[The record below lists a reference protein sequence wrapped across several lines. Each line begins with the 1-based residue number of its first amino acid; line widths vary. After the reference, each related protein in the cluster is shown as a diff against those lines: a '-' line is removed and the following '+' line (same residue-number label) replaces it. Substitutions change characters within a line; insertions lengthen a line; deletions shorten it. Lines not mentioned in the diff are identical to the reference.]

1 MFFEA
6 QIMTQELKRGNDH
19 LDKQGRVF
27 LYPESTLGQD
37 NLTPYQTLTYLKYQ
51 SDDAN
56 ENTFKKKLEANAKD
70 IQNYFSV
77 NDNGELVLATL
88 QTTVVKTESKTDGD
102 WFADKNTTTTYFA
115 TEVTVDYKSMISQYA
130 TPMSFFLELGMV
142 VRNPEFLA
150 AVVDLV
156 KTKTSIQL
164 TVLNTTSVDVTTQVD
179 KTTNHVRTRTIVTD
193 PTGQMPDTP
202 VETSSDKTTTTTTT
216 TTVTTVSPVVRV
228 TSVDTWICSQ
238 KITYSKIPGTA
249 IEDDYLIPQES
260 EDPKSLGDDDT
271 VEESVSWI
279 TREDSTV
286 HTSLTR
292 DTYDSG
298 IASDYTDNTDE
309 FIKLLDVKYRIPNSK
324 EKRTAGEYLKTDAEL
339 FFQLLSQNPETQGM
353 ELVMRY
359 IMQKYTGKDYGAG
372 DFNFGIFDVI
382 YPMGGGGVS
391 PFGSTLEREE
401 FIRLAQAYSND
412 SDYVKYM
419 AKYAGDFYDI
429 CTKYNINPALAYAH
443 ACLETGNG
451 SSSGCKNNKNYF
463 GYAHYNN
470 SSSGKGYSSVK
481 ESIEDYCRWIISN
494 STPGNSAYAENV
506 KRAAEYAT
514 GNAKLKGTPDKNIY
528 VLYCR
533 YAYLGDTH
541 IANEPSF
548 ASPAGIDYY
557 ISHGSN
563 WGTGGRIYTYYMYE
577 KGGLYTGEYSTRC
590 GHPNGSDPTTVAERA
605 DYAVYS
611 CNQRINIAK
620 AIFGDNCFVGSGGTL
635 VEAAYEV
642 ADHFI
647 NSGVTVHYAGDSV
660 PEDTNNGRVCIFNDI
675 QGAWDKPV
683 QNPSRYGVVCATYV
697 SLAIWK
703 AGLIDE
709 ATINQY
715 GYNGCSGVKNMLE
728 NSSYASQWQRITNTG
743 DLQEGDIVFIDGHV
757 YIYMEGGKCLDQNY
771 CVVSSSGNDNRGTLL
786 NASLGSFQVAFRYTG
801 G

>member
-27 LYPESTLGQD
+27 LYPESTLGQE

-102 WFADKNTTTTYFA
+102 WFADKDTTTTYFA

-130 TPMSFFLELGMV
+130 TPMNFFLELGMV

-156 KTKTSIQL
+156 KTKTNIQL

-179 KTTNHVRTRTIVTD
+179 KTTNHVRTRIIVTD
-193 PTGQMPDTP
+193 PTGQAPDTP
-202 VETSSDKTTTTTTT
+202 METSSDKTTTTTTT

-228 TSVDTWICSQ
+228 TSVDTWLCSQ

-249 IEDDYLIPQES
+249 IEDNYLIPQES

-286 HTSLTR
+286 HTSITS

-359 IMQKYTGKDYGAG
+359 IMQKYTGKDYGAE
-372 DFNFGIFDVI
+372 DFNFNMFDVRDFQNI
-382 YPMGGGGVS
+382 LSGGVLS
-391 PFGSTLEREE
+391 NYIKAWENLALWKYEVGESTTPP
-401 FIRLAQAYSND
+401 
-412 SDYVKYM
+412 
-419 AKYAGDFYDI
+419 
-429 CTKYNINPALAYAH
+429 TKYITTKDGEQYYIVYEDGSAGHNNVAYGIA
-443 ACLETGNG
+443 T
-451 SSSGCKNNKNYF
+451 Y
-463 GYAHYNN
+463 
-470 SSSGKGYSSVK
+470 
-481 ESIEDYCRWIISN
+481 ISN
-494 STPGNSAYAENV
+494 SS
-506 KRAAEYAT
+506 
-514 GNAKLKGTPDKNIY
+514 NAKENHPKYGVGYYNWETDFLAYGVNVRTLNTGDLVSKESAMAVFALVLQGFETKVDTYLSNNGISLEQSQRDALVAVCYQYGNIGNFAEAYRRYGNTEALKTAFKTASGAQPFNGSTDRKNANWQLFYTGKYYTKEGNEISSGILGIADQIHKY
-528 VLYCR
+528 MEQNNYSYCV
-533 YAYLGDTH
+533 Y
-541 IANEPSF
+541 
-548 ASPAGIDYY
+548 
-557 ISHGSN
+557 GSN
-563 WGTGGRIYTYYMYE
+563 RYE
-577 KGGLYTGEYSTRC
+577 ECGKLGKSHALST
-590 GHPNGSDPTTVAERA
+590 T
-605 DYAVYS
+605 
-611 CNQRINIAK
+611 
-620 AIFGDNCFVGSGGTL
+620 F
-635 VEAAYEV
+635 EA
-642 ADHFI
+642 
-647 NSGVTVHYAGDSV
+647 SK
-660 PEDTNNGRVCIFNDI
+660 TNKNTC
-675 QGAWDKPV
+675 
-683 QNPSRYGVVCATYV
+683 CATYV
-697 SLAIWK
+697 SWVLQEAGYFTAADHTNGATTMSNKLRAKGWK
-703 AGLIDE
+703 VI
-709 ATINQY
+709 T
-715 GYNGCSGVKNMLE
+715 
-728 NSSYASQWQRITNTG
+728 NSSELQPG
-743 DLQEGDIVFIDGHV
+743 DVVYFGYGHV
-757 YIYMEGGKCLDQNY
+757 EIYAGDGKVYNAG
-771 CVVSSSGNDNRGTLL
+771 SGNSIRGVSPATDNGIY
-786 NASLGSFQVAFRYTG
+786 GSNFTCGFRPQN
-801 G
+801 

>member
-27 LYPESTLGQD
+27 LYPESTLGQE

-102 WFADKNTTTTYFA
+102 WFADKDTTTTYFA

-130 TPMSFFLELGMV
+130 TPMNFFLELGMV

-156 KTKTSIQL
+156 KTKTNIQL

-179 KTTNHVRTRTIVTD
+179 KTTNHVRTRIIVTD
-193 PTGQMPDTP
+193 PTGQAPDTP
-202 VETSSDKTTTTTTT
+202 METRSDKTTTTTTT

-228 TSVDTWICSQ
+228 TSVDTWLCSQ

-249 IEDDYLIPQES
+249 IEDNYLIPQES

-286 HTSLTR
+286 HTSITS

-359 IMQKYTGKDYGAG
+359 IMQKYTGKDYGAE
-372 DFNFGIFDVI
+372 DFNFNMFDVRDFQNI
-382 YPMGGGGVS
+382 LSGGVLS
-391 PFGSTLEREE
+391 NYIKAWENLALWKYEVGESTTPP
-401 FIRLAQAYSND
+401 
-412 SDYVKYM
+412 
-419 AKYAGDFYDI
+419 
-429 CTKYNINPALAYAH
+429 TKYITTKDGEQYYIVYEDGSAGHNNVAYGIA
-443 ACLETGNG
+443 T
-451 SSSGCKNNKNYF
+451 Y
-463 GYAHYNN
+463 
-470 SSSGKGYSSVK
+470 
-481 ESIEDYCRWIISN
+481 ISN
-494 STPGNSAYAENV
+494 SS
-506 KRAAEYAT
+506 
-514 GNAKLKGTPDKNIY
+514 NAKENHPKYGVGYYNWETDFLAYGVNVRTLNTGDLVSKESAMAVFALVLQGFETKVDTYLSNNGISLEQSQRDALVAVCYQYGNIGNFAEAYRRYGNTEALKTAFKTASGAQPFNGSTDRKNANWQLFYTGKYYTKEGNEISSGILGIADQIHKY
-528 VLYCR
+528 MEQNNYSYCV
-533 YAYLGDTH
+533 Y
-541 IANEPSF
+541 
-548 ASPAGIDYY
+548 
-557 ISHGSN
+557 GSN
-563 WGTGGRIYTYYMYE
+563 RYE
-577 KGGLYTGEYSTRC
+577 ECGKLGKSHALST
-590 GHPNGSDPTTVAERA
+590 T
-605 DYAVYS
+605 
-611 CNQRINIAK
+611 
-620 AIFGDNCFVGSGGTL
+620 F
-635 VEAAYEV
+635 EA
-642 ADHFI
+642 
-647 NSGVTVHYAGDSV
+647 SK
-660 PEDTNNGRVCIFNDI
+660 TNKNTC
-675 QGAWDKPV
+675 
-683 QNPSRYGVVCATYV
+683 CATYV
-697 SLAIWK
+697 SWVLQEAGYFTAADHTNGATTMSNKLRAKGWK
-703 AGLIDE
+703 VI
-709 ATINQY
+709 T
-715 GYNGCSGVKNMLE
+715 
-728 NSSYASQWQRITNTG
+728 NSSELQPG
-743 DLQEGDIVFIDGHV
+743 DVVYFGYGHV
-757 YIYMEGGKCLDQNY
+757 EIYAGDGKVYNAG
-771 CVVSSSGNDNRGTLL
+771 SGNSIRGVSPATDNGIY
-786 NASLGSFQVAFRYTG
+786 GSNFTCGFRPQN
-801 G
+801 